1 MSQGDAQGATVQA
14 IGVWMA
20 TAALLAVTANGV
32 AAQGRPSLS
41 GQWRLNAGA
50 SDAGGAPSDAGM
62 PGPQGGRA
70 PLGGGFG
77 GLGGP
82 PMGGMRGRAP
92 VDPDQLKQRR
102 DLVRELLEPVARF
115 TLAHDAQAVTFT
127 YADGRQVRYRTS
139 GRPEKHQAV
148 NGTVETETRWKGET
162 LERETNLDD
171 GLRITET
178 FTRESATQLVV
189 TVKVSGGPMR
199 RARPLRRVYELEE
212 PADAGEERD
221 GA

>member
-77 GLGGP
+77 GLG
-82 PMGGMRGRAP
+82 
-92 VDPDQLKQRR
+92 D
-102 DLVRELLEPVARF
+102 
-115 TLAHDAQAVTFT
+115 H
-127 YADGRQVRYRTS
+127 
-139 GRPEKHQAV
+139 
-148 NGTVETETRWKGET
+148 RW
-162 LERETNLDD
+162 
-171 GLRITET
+171 
-178 FTRESATQLVV
+178 AACAA
-189 TVKVSGGPMR
+189 
-199 RARPLRRVYELEE
+199 ARPST
-212 PADAGEERD
+212 PTS
-221 GA
+221 